1 MKSLSLL
8 FAMLLTVSF
17 IFLQSFDLISRYC
30 RYEVVCGFSGRVPGV
45 YDDWDTC
52 NAQVVRFSG
61 SCYKSFKTKD
71 EAVPA
76 YKKHLARLKGAE
88 QDTGAVQFHA
98 IEHNHSGCGFMFMAI
113 VVVLVVATF
122 AKFLL

>member
-1 MKSLSLL
+1 MKW
-8 FAMLLTVSF
+8 
-17 IFLQSFDLISRYC
+17 Y
-30 RYEVVCGFSGRVPGV
+30 VVFSGRVPGV

-76 YKKHLARLKGAE
+76 CKKHLARLKGAE
-88 QDTGAVQFHA
+88 QDT
-98 IEHNHSGCGFMFMAI
+98 S
-113 VVVLVVATF
+113 VV
-122 AKFLL
+122 